1 MATLVDTNV
10 LIDVFHTPSDFTLWS
25 TTQLAAA
32 RSAGPLLIN
41 PLIYAEMAAGYA
53 VQDGLEAALA
63 PSLFRREELPWE
75 AAFAAG
81 HVFLQYRRSG
91 GDRRSPL
98 PDFYIG
104 AHAMVK
110 GYRLLTRDTP
120 RYRTYF
126 PLLTLISPETHPLSS
141 WQRTSP

>member
-1 MATLVDTNV
+1 VVTLVDTNV
-10 LIDVFHTPSDFTLWS
+10 LIDVFHRPGAFTDWS
-25 TTQLAAA
+25 ASQLAAA
-32 RSAGPLLIN
+32 RAAGPLLIN

-53 VQDGLEAALA
+53 VQDDLEAALA

-104 AHAMVK
+104 AHAMVR
-110 GYRLLTRDTP
+110 GYRLLSRDAS
-120 RYRTYF
+120 RYRPYF
-126 PLLTLISPETHPLSS
+126 PLLHIITPETHPLSS
-141 WQRTSP
+141 

>member
-1 MATLVDTNV
+1 MATLVDTNI
-10 LIDVFHTPSDFTLWS
+10 LIDVFHTPSDFTEWS
-25 TTQLAAA
+25 IFQLAAA
-32 RSAGPLLIN
+32 GASGPLLIN

-53 VQDGLEAALA
+53 KQEDVDSALA
-63 PSLFRREELPWE
+63 PSLFHREELPWD

-81 HVFLQYRRSG
+81 HAFLQYRRSG

-104 AHAMVK
+104 AHAVVK
-110 GYRLLTRDTP
+110 KYRLLTRDTN

-126 PLLTLISPETHPLSS
+126 PLLSLISPETHPLSS
-141 WQRTSP
+141 

>member
-10 LIDVFHTPSDFTLWS
+10 LIDVFHTRNAFTEWS
-25 TTQLAAA
+25 TGQLASA
-32 RSAGPLLIN
+32 RMIGPLMIN

-53 VQDGLEAALA
+53 TSEELEGALA
-63 PSLFRREELPWE
+63 PSLFRREDLPWE
-75 AAFAAG
+75 AAYAAG
-81 HVFLQYRRSG
+81 HAFLQYRRSG

-110 GYRLLTRDTP
+110 GYRLLSRDVAK
-120 RYRTYF
+120 YRTYF
-126 PLLTLISPETHPLSS
+126 PLISIISPETHP
-141 WQRTSP
+141 

>member
-1 MATLVDTNV
+1 MATLVDTSI
-10 LIDVFHTPSDFTLWS
+10 LIDVFHTPSVFTEWS
-25 TTQLAAA
+25 TQQLTIA
-32 RSAGPLLIN
+32 RADGPLLIN
-41 PLIYAEMAAGYA
+41 PLIYAEMAAGFA
-53 VQDGLEAALA
+53 TREDADSALA
-63 PSLFRREELPWE
+63 PGLFHREHLPWE

-81 HVFLQYRRSG
+81 QAFIQYRRSG

-110 GYRLLTRDTP
+110 GHRLLSRDVS

-126 PLLTLISPETHPLSS
+126 PLLSIISPETHPLSS
-141 WQRTSP
+141 

>member
-10 LIDVFHTPSDFTLWS
+10 LIDVFHTRSAFTEWS
-25 TTQLAAA
+25 TGRLAAA
-32 RSAGPLLIN
+32 RIDGPLLIN

-53 VQDGLEAALA
+53 TSEELESALS

-75 AAFAAG
+75 AAYAAG
-81 HVFLQYRRSG
+81 HAFLQYRRSG
-91 GDRRSPL
+91 GDKRSPL

-104 AHAMVK
+104 AHAMVR
-110 GYRLLTRDTP
+110 GYRLLSRDTA

-126 PLLTLISPETHPLSS
+126 PLISIISPETHP
-141 WQRTSP
+141 

>member
-10 LIDVFHTPSDFTLWS
+10 LIDVFHTRSAFTEWS
-25 TTQLAAA
+25 TEQLAAA
-32 RSAGPLLIN
+32 QTNGPLLIN

-53 VQDGLEAALA
+53 TSEELESALA
-63 PSLFRREELPWE
+63 PSLFRREDLPWQ
-75 AAFAAG
+75 AAYAAG
-81 HVFLQYRRSG
+81 HAFLQYRRLG
-91 GDRRSPL
+91 GDKRSPL

-110 GYRLLTRDTP
+110 GYRLLSRDVA

-126 PLLTLISPETHPLSS
+126 PLISLISPETHP
-141 WQRTSP
+141 

>member
-10 LIDVFHTPSDFTLWS
+10 LIDVFHKPNAFTDWS
-25 TTQLAAA
+25 MMQLAAA
-32 RSAGPLLIN
+32 RMNGPLLIN
-41 PLIYAEMAAGYA
+41 PLIYAEMAAGFA
-53 VQDGLEAALA
+53 TREDVDSALA
-63 PSLFRREELPWE
+63 PGLFRREELPWE

-81 HVFLQYRRSG
+81 QAFLQYLRSG

-110 GYRLLTRDTP
+110 GHRLLSRDVSK
-120 RYRTYF
+120 YRTYF
-126 PLLTLISPETHPLSS
+126 PLLPIISPETHPLS
-141 WQRTSP
+141 

>member
-10 LIDVFHTPSDFTLWS
+10 LIDVFHTRSAFTEWS
-25 TTQLAAA
+25 TEQLAAA
-32 RSAGPLLIN
+32 QANGPLLIN

-53 VQDGLEAALA
+53 TNEQLESALA
-63 PSLFRREELPWE
+63 PSLFQREDLPWE
-75 AAFAAG
+75 AAYAAG
-81 HVFLQYRRSG
+81 HAFLQYRRLG
-91 GDRRSPL
+91 GDKRSPL

-110 GYRLLTRDTP
+110 GYRLLSRDVA

-126 PLLTLISPETHPLSS
+126 PLISLISPETHP
-141 WQRTSP
+141 

>member
-10 LIDVFHTPSDFTLWS
+10 LIDVFHTRSAFTEWS
-25 TTQLAAA
+25 TEQLAAA
-32 RSAGPLLIN
+32 QTSGPLLIN

-53 VQDGLEAALA
+53 TSEELESALA
-63 PSLFRREELPWE
+63 PSLFRREDLPWQ
-75 AAFAAG
+75 AAYAAG
-81 HVFLQYRRSG
+81 HAFLQYRRLG
-91 GDRRSPL
+91 GDKRSPL

-110 GYRLLTRDTP
+110 GYRLLSRDVA

-126 PLLTLISPETHPLSS
+126 PLISLISPETHP
-141 WQRTSP
+141 

>member
-10 LIDVFHTPSDFTLWS
+10 LIDVFHTRSAFTEWS
-25 TTQLAAA
+25 TEQLAAA
-32 RSAGPLLIN
+32 QTNGPLLIN

-53 VQDGLEAALA
+53 TSEDLESALA
-63 PSLFRREELPWE
+63 PSLFRREDLPWE
-75 AAFAAG
+75 AAYAAG
-81 HVFLQYRRSG
+81 HAFLQYRRLG
-91 GDRRSPL
+91 GDKRSPL

-110 GYRLLTRDTP
+110 GYRLLSRDVA

-126 PLLTLISPETHPLSS
+126 PLISLISPETHP
-141 WQRTSP
+141 

>member
-10 LIDVFHTPSDFTLWS
+10 LIDVFHTRSAFTEWS
-25 TTQLAAA
+25 TEQLAVAQTN
-32 RSAGPLLIN
+32 GPLLIN

-53 VQDGLEAALA
+53 TSEALESALA
-63 PSLFRREELPWE
+63 PSLFRREDLPWE
-75 AAFAAG
+75 AAYAAG
-81 HVFLQYRRSG
+81 HAFLQYRRLG
-91 GDRRSPL
+91 GDKRSPL

-110 GYRLLTRDTP
+110 GYRLLSRDVA

-126 PLLTLISPETHPLSS
+126 PLISIISPETHP
-141 WQRTSP
+141 